1 MILRKGCDVDTQR
14 TQVELSDEFAK
25 MKFDWAADDPEA
37 LRDFKSGIRLLRDK
51 SYNSALAYFR
61 RANELERNNPYFL
74 SYYGLALALAERKWA
89 DAERLCESA
98 LPLRRNQAQ
107 LYLNLAEVCLLA
119 GKKRDAV
126 ETLEVGLQH
135 AARDVRLQRKI
146 QSLGVRNNSVLGF
159 LDRRH
164 PLNRT
169 LGKVRHRFRKLLS
182 PH

>member
-1 MILRKGCDVDTQR
+1 MRKGCAVATQR
-14 TQVELSDEFAK
+14 MQLDMNEEFTRL
-25 MKFDWAADDPEA
+25 KFDFAADDSEA
-37 LRDFKSGIRLLRDK
+37 MRDFKAGMRLLRNK
-51 SYNSALAYFR
+51 SYNCALVYFR
-61 RANELERNNPYFL
+61 RAHEIECNNPYFL
-74 SYYGLALALAERKWA
+74 SYLGLALALAERKWA

-98 LPLRRNQAQ
+98 LPLRRNQPQ

-126 ETLEVGLQH
+126 ATLEVGLQH
-135 AARDVRLQRKI
+135 ASRDPRLRRMM
-146 QSLGVRNNSVLGF
+146 QSLGVRNNSVLSF

-169 LGKVRHRFRKLLS
+169 LGKVRHSFRRLLS

>member
-1 MILRKGCDVDTQR
+1 MATQR
-14 TQVELSDEFAK
+14 MQLNLNHEDFAR
-25 MKFDWAADDPEA
+25 MKFDWAADDNEA
-37 LRDFKSGIRLLRDK
+37 MRDFKAGIRLLRNR
-51 SYNSALAYFR
+51 SYHCALVYFR
-61 RANELERNNPYFL
+61 RANELECGNPYFL
-74 SYYGLALALAERKWA
+74 SYYGLTLALAERKWA
-89 DAERLCESA
+89 EAERLCEAA
-98 LPLRRNQAQ
+98 LPLRRNQPQ

-135 AARDVRLQRKI
+135 AARDQRLHRMI
-146 QSLGVRNNSVLGF
+146 QSLGVRKSAVLSF

-169 LGKVRHRFRKLLS
+169 LGKVRHRVRKFLA

>member
-1 MILRKGCDVDTQR
+1 MATSRTHVDRK
-14 TQVELSDEFAK
+14 DEFSWLK
-25 MKFDWAADDPEA
+25 LDWDASDSEA
-37 LRDFKSGIRLLRDK
+37 MRDFKSGLRLLRDR
-51 SYNSALAYFR
+51 SFNSALAYFR
-61 RANELERNNPYFL
+61 RANELERNNPYFI
-74 SYYGLALALAERKWA
+74 SYYGLALAHAERKLA

-98 LPLRRNQAQ
+98 LPLRRNQPQ

-146 QSLGVRNNSVLGF
+146 QALGVRNRSVLGF

-169 LGKVRHRFRKLLS
+169 LGKVRHRFRKLLG

>member
-1 MILRKGCDVDTQR
+1 MFADR
-14 TQVELSDEFAK
+14 TQVDLSEEFSR
-25 MKFDWAADDPEA
+25 MKFDWAADDSEA
-37 LRDFKSGIRLLRDK
+37 MRDFKRGIRLLRDK
-51 SYNSALAYFR
+51 SYASALAYFR
-61 RANELERNNPYFL
+61 RAHELERNNPYFL
-74 SYYGLALALAERKWA
+74 SYFGLTLALAERKWA

-98 LPLRRNQAQ
+98 LPMKRNQAQ

-135 AARDVRLQRKI
+135 AARDVRLRRMI
-146 QSLGVRNNSVLGF
+146 QSLGVRTDSVLGF

-169 LGKVRHRFRKLLS
+169 LGKIRHRFHKLLS

>member
-1 MILRKGCDVDTQR
+1 MAIQR
-14 TQVELSDEFAK
+14 TQVHLSEDDSTMRFV
-25 MKFDWAADDPEA
+25 WAADDSEA
-37 LRDFKSGIRLLRDK
+37 MRDFKSGIRRLRDK
-51 SYNSALAYFR
+51 SYASALTYFR
-61 RANELERNNPYFL
+61 RANELERNNPYFI

-98 LPLRRNQAQ
+98 LPLKRNQAQ

-135 AARDVRLQRKI
+135 ASRDVRLRRMI
-146 QSLGVRNNSVLGF
+146 QTLGVRSNAVLGF

-164 PLNRT
+164 PLNRS
-169 LGKVRHRFRKLLS
+169 LGKVRHGFRKLLS
-182 PH
+182 PHKQREE